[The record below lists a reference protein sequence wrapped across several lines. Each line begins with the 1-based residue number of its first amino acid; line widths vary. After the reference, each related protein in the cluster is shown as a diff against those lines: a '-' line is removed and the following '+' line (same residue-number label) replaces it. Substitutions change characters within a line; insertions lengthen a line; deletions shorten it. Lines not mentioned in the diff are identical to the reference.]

1 MKKVFIISMVVVI
14 SFASIFVYGSVGK
27 ENYGG
32 DNDNDGDGD
41 VCVRDCRE
49 CVKRSESSSKPYCR
63 FDLMIP
69 DDICMKRVGVCE
81 KQTNGSCGWTKKEE
95 WYMCVKEVCLE
106 EYALEDAF
114 LRRCLTGVPMSYIRD
129 IL

>member
-1 MKKVFIISMVVVI
+1 MRKVLIILTIVLL
-14 SFASIFVYGSVGK
+14 SFASIFVYYSVGK
-27 ENYGG
+27 ENY
-32 DNDNDGDGD
+32 DNDGDGD

-49 CVKRSESSSKPYCR
+49 CVKRSESSSDPSCTA
-63 FDLMIP
+63 DLIIP

-114 LRRCLTGVPMSYIRD
+114 LRRCLTGHAD
-129 IL
+129 ELH